1 MIRNGKAIRSR
12 SDLTETLID
21 AACHS
26 RCKIQAAGLG
36 LGHHGEGNAVR
47 STEGGT
53 DPFMDSLG
61 HAAKF
66 LTKKQVVAA
75 AEVGAPVRLRPSR
88 GEEPEAL
95 RSLRLQVRIPGCM
108 LHAVHMLPV
117 IKPRAPSR
125 LLVHVESDRMNDVQA
140 AVSGHGGAADVARVL
155 RDLRLVQ
162 HDVEERILHG
172 ARRVR
177 GERACQAVV
186 SVATPRY
193 DAQMELVLLSNVIW
207 MVFLAGWCVLYFM
220 QAKIDR
226 SSGGRY
232 SDYREEP

>member
-1 MIRNGKAIRSR
+1 
-12 SDLTETLID
+12 
-21 AACHS
+21 
-26 RCKIQAAGLG
+26 
-36 LGHHGEGNAVR
+36 
-47 STEGGT
+47 
-53 DPFMDSLG
+53 
-61 HAAKF
+61 
-66 LTKKQVVAA
+66 
-75 AEVGAPVRLRPSR
+75 
-88 GEEPEAL
+88 
-95 RSLRLQVRIPGCM
+95 
-108 LHAVHMLPV
+108 
-117 IKPRAPSR
+117 
-125 LLVHVESDRMNDVQA
+125 MNDVQA
-140 AVSGHGGAADVARVL
+140 AVCGHGSAADVARVL